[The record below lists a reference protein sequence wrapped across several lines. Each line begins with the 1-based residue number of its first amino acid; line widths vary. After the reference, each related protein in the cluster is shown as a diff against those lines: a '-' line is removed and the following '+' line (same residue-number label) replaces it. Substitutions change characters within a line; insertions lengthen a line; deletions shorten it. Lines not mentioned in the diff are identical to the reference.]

1 MPGHFIALGGAY
13 QATQDLRLVMGFMAM
28 LDEPGMNRNNNLE
41 LQVDTYVLSIGLDY
55 WFL

>member
-1 MPGHFIALGGAY
+1 LGGAY
-13 QATQDLRLVMGFMAM
+13 QATKDLRLVMGFMAM
-28 LDEPGMNRNNNLE
+28 LDEPGMNRNDNLE